1 MRLVTVAVL
10 FSSLTFAACEAE
22 APPAAAPTVV
32 VVKAPP
38 APAKPAPTP
47 TPTPTKD
54 SLQIGPGGV
63 AVENKDSSVKIA
75 FPKR

>member
-1 MRLVTVAVL
+1 MRLVAVAAL
-10 FSSLTFAACEAE
+10 FSSLAFAACEAA

-32 VVKAPP
+32 VVKAP
-38 APAKPAPTP
+38 ASVKPAPTP
-47 TPTPTKD
+47 APQKD